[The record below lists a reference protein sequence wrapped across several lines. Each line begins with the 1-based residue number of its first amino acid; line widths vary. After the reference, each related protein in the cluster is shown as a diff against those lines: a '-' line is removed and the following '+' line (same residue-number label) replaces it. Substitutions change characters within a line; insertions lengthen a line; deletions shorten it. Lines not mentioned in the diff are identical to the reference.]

1 MSEQEV
7 KLNVPPAA
15 RAGVARD
22 MQRGDARGIH
32 LHAMYFDTPTRELA
46 KARIALRLRLE
57 GDVWVQ
63 TLKTPG
69 ADAITRVEMNHD
81 RPGPILDL
89 SVYAGTAVEA
99 ALTNVQG
106 ELGLRYETDVQR
118 VVRKVRGRQGSVEL
132 AYDIGEIRAGGFV
145 LPISELEFELV
156 SGRVGAIFETARTW
170 LQRHGLVMDARS
182 KSERGDALAAL
193 AADLDHTPGVPADAD
208 AKLHAKRSARI
219 AEFWGVRGME
229 GVKLESAMTTGQAL
243 AAISAEC
250 LDQVTRNAAMLAD
263 VDTAGALL
271 DETNPTYV
279 HQLRVGVRRL
289 RSAWKLFTGLAV
301 LPPTALQDDVKQHFG
316 SFGANRD
323 RDVQDATVLPL
334 LRDAGMPE
342 LPPAPAVGEDDSA
355 TLARSKSFQA
365 LLLALL
371 EWTVT
376 PQPALKVEL
385 PAAQALPLAT
395 DAANAAAE
403 AAAVAAGSSAT
414 PPASAQD
421 VSSTGD
427 VPAAQA
433 AGSFGTVGT
442 AQGASTHVVP
452 TIIPLTPVA
461 DIPSLDS
468 ILLTRL
474 RLWHKQITKRGRIF
488 TSLDIEKKH
497 ALRKKVK
504 QLRYGLAFSE
514 SLLPAARLRAY
525 RKHLSVVQDL
535 LGEFNDLA
543 VAHETYK
550 ARTADHGEAWF
561 AVGWLHARQN
571 VLVAQA
577 QDAFQDLA
585 KAPGFWK

>member
-15 RAGVARD
+15 RSGVARD
-22 MQRGDARGIH
+22 MQRRDTRSIH

-69 ADAITRVEMNHD
+69 ADAITRVELNHD

-99 ALTNVQG
+99 ALTHVQG

-118 VVRKVRGRQGSVEL
+118 VVRKIRGRQGSVEL

-193 AADLDHTPGVPADAD
+193 AADLDYTPDVPANAD
-208 AKLHAKRSARI
+208 AKLRAKRSARI
-219 AEFWGVRGME
+219 AEFCGVRGME
-229 GVKLESAMTTGQAL
+229 GVQLESAMTAGQA
-243 AAISAEC
+243 
-250 LDQVTRNAAMLAD
+250 LAD

-301 LPPTALQDDVKQHFG
+301 LPPTTLQDDVKQHFG
-316 SFGANRD
+316 SFGTNRD

-334 LRDAGMPE
+334 LREAGMPE
-342 LPPAPAVGEDDSA
+342 LPPAPAAGEDDSA
-355 TLARSKSFQA
+355 TLARSRSFQA

-376 PQPALKVEL
+376 PQPALAVEQ

-403 AAAVAAGSSAT
+403 AAAMTAGSNAT

-421 VSSTGD
+421 ASSTGD
-427 VPAAQA
+427 APAAQA
-433 AGSFGTVGT
+433 AGSFATVST
-442 AQGASTHVVP
+442 SQGASTHVVP

-461 DIPSLDS
+461 DTPSLDS

-474 RLWHKQITKRGRIF
+474 HLWHKQITKRGRIF

-514 SLLPAARLRAY
+514 SLLPASRLRAY